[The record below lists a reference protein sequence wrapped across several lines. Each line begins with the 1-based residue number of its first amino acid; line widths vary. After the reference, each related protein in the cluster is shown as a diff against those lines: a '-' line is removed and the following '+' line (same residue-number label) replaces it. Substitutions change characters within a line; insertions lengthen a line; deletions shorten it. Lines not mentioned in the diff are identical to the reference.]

1 MSTQRIKT
9 LWLVVGAT
17 VLLRSVTFAQDAKP
31 GKLKMSVS
39 PKQAYTFVDGK
50 AIGPGNRV
58 IKLDVGTH
66 HVVVANYGYKFVEQ
80 EVSIDSDKTVPVD
93 IKLEPVGAPVPG
105 PRGRIQIETG
115 RLHGATSAAVLL
127 NGKKSLYFVGHVDE
141 FNHDLFGWHQELIVP
156 PGTHQVTVT
165 RDGRELWSGA
175 I

>member
-1 MSTQRIKT
+1 MSAQRVKT
-9 LWLVVGAT
+9 FCLVVGAT
-17 VLLRSVTFAQDAKP
+17 VLAGSVTFAQDAKT
-31 GKLKMSVS
+31 GKLKMSVI

-80 EVSIDSDKTVPVD
+80 DVSMDSDKTVPVE
-93 IKLEPVGAPVPG
+93 IKLEPAGAPVPG

-115 RLHGATSAAVLL
+115 GMHGATAAAVLL
-127 NGKKSLYFVGHVDE
+127 NGKKPLYFVGHVDE
-141 FNHDLFGWHQELIVP
+141 FNHDINWHQELVVP

-165 RDGRELWSGA
+165 RYGK
-175 I
+175 

>member
-1 MSTQRIKT
+1 MRKT
-9 LWLVVGAT
+9 FCLVIGAT
-17 VLLRSVTFAQDAKP
+17 VLAGSVTFAQNPKA

-50 AIGPGNRV
+50 AMGPGNRV

-80 EVSIDSDKTVPVD
+80 DVSMDSNKTVPVD
-93 IKLEPVGAPVPG
+93 IKLEPVGATVPG

-115 RLHGATSAAVLL
+115 GLHGATAAAVLL
-127 NGKKSLYFVGHVDE
+127 NGKKPLYFVGHVDE

-156 PGTHQVTVT
+156 PGTQQVTVT
-165 RDGRELWSGA
+165 RDD
-175 I
+175 